1 MSKPDSLMVDDVK
14 YIREDSVPQNKNLSK
29 EIRIV
34 ILQRGWVMVGRFS
47 KDGQD
52 CKLEQAS
59 VIRKW
64 GTEKGLGEIVSGPT
78 SSTVLDH
85 CGVSRFHELAIVAT
99 LDCEAQKWEKHL
111 K

>member
-1 MSKPDSLMVDDVK
+1 MEPSTLIVNDVK
-14 YIREDSVPQNKNLSK
+14 YVREDSLPQNKNLSK
-29 EIRIV
+29 DIRIV
-34 ILQRGWVMVGRFS
+34 ILQRGWVLVGRFFQGGS
-47 KDGQD
+47 D

-64 GTEKGLGEIVSGPT
+64 GTEKGLGELVSGPT
-78 SSTVLDH
+78 SSTVLDP